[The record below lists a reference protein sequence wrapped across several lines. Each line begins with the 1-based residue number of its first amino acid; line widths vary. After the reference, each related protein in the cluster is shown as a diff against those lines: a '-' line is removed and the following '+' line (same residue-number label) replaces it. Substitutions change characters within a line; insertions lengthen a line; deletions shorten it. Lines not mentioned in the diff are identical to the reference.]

1 MRVLTVD
8 EMMMVSGGH
17 YTDKDGGT
25 HLDTISIS
33 RDGGGNSDSSGG
45 GRDLGKKTGI
55 GTWQNGTVE
64 TRRIMDAKT
73 GKIHWEVFDSGKHI
87 FNATD
92 ERTLMEKLTNEFGP
106 KFGGFKSRWGE
117 R

>member
-1 MRVLTVD
+1 MRVLSVD
-8 EMMMVSGGH
+8 EMMMVSGGASVNS
-17 YTDKDGGT
+17 DGSVS
-25 HLDTISIS
+25 LDRETISVD
-33 RDGGGNSDSSGG
+33 RGNSDSSGG
-45 GRDLGKKTGI
+45 GRDLGKRTGI